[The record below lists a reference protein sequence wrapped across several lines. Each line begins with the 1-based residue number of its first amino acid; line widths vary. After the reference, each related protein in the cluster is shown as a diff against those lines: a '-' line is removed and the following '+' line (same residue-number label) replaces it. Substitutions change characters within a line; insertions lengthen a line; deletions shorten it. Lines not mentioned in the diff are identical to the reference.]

1 MSNKKNGSKIV
12 LFSCN
17 WHSYS
22 SLEYAGKNKMTH
34 PTGIFPILISCLG
47 RITPGILLKAFE
59 KGADG
64 VFLIGCPEGDCHYQT
79 GPDQIKA
86 VVEETRQLIKLLG
99 YDENQLQLEF
109 IHTDD
114 RDKFADRLNDF
125 VVNIGEPEVVI

>member
-1 MSNKKNGSKIV
+1 M
-12 LFSCN
+12 LFTCN

-22 SLEYAGKNKMTH
+22 SLEYAGKNKLTY
-34 PTGIFPILISCLG
+34 PDGVFPILLSCLG

-79 GPDQIKA
+79 GPDQVKE
-86 VVEETRQLIKLLG
+86 VVEETQQLIKLLG
-99 YDENQLQLEF
+99 YDKKQLQLEF

-114 RDKFADRLNDF
+114 RGKFTDRLNDF
-125 VVNIGEPEVVI
+125 VNKMDAPEVKI